1 MTLPSLGW
9 GHVVAVTVPVVVIQC
24 FLLYADAISGAT
36 AGLIDPSPSIDPD
49 EWISLAILLVA
60 LIIIKIVILAA
71 ADMYDRFVV
80 ARRSAAPSTVATDET
95 SPPPEPET
103 AALVRKIDE
112 AIKALS
118 RRELALKALKKAGGA
133 AGDVRRRLNRS
144 SASHVGLEDAPCD
157 ANAHPIKPF

>member
-24 FLLYADAISGAT
+24 FLLYANAISGAT
-36 AGLIDPSPSIDPD
+36 AGLIYPSPSIDPD

-118 RRELALKALKKAGGA
+118 RCERALKALKKAGERQGMF
-133 AGDVRRRLNRS
+133 GD
-144 SASHVGLEDAPCD
+144 G
-157 ANAHPIKPF
+157 